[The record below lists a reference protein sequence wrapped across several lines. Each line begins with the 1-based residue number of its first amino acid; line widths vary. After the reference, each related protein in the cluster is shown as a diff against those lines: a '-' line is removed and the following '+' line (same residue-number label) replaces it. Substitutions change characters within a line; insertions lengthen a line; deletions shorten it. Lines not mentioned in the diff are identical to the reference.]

1 MATIEE
7 HEIKAQIDLVKSVNP
22 DIPISIFLLI
32 AVGEENEVM
41 GIQDSL
47 GEGYLANF
55 VGPEEKV
62 RENLVSLELL
72 GIDRIQL
79 TEFFPGSHK
88 RLSEML

>member
-1 MATIEE
+1 ME
-7 HEIKAQIDLVKSVNP
+7 
-22 DIPISIFLLI
+22 
-32 AVGEENEVM
+32 
-41 GIQDSL
+41 IQDSL
-47 GEGYLANF
+47 GKGYLANF
-55 VGPEEKV
+55 IGPEEKV